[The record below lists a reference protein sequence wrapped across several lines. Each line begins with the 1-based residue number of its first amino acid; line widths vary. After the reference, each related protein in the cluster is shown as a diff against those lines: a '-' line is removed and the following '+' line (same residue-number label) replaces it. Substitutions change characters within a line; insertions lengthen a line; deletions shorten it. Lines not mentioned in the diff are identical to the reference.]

1 MPDNAI
7 RLTIL
12 ISSETKDKLE
22 ELAQKSDLTVSQ
34 ILRKLLKNHL
44 KDFDALADKPDAS
57 GREDSTVQSGA
68 RTQVSE

>member
-1 MPDNAI
+1 MPDNAK

-12 ISSETKDKLE
+12 IDPETKNKIE
-22 ELAQKSDLTVSQ
+22 ELARKSDLTVSQ

-44 KDFDALADKPDAS
+44 KDFYALAHKSDAS

-68 RTQVSE
+68 RTQVRE